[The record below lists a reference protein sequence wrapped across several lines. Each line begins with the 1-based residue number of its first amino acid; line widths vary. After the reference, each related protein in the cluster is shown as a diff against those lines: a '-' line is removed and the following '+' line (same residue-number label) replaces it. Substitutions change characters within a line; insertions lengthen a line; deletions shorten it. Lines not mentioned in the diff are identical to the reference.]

1 MDRWLLLG
9 VLSLLAL
16 LSAPAAADADPELP
30 DDFAKVTVATG
41 LWDPTAFAYAPDGR
55 VFIVERRG
63 RLMVARPGS
72 QTVQPVLDI
81 TDHVAVDG
89 DRGLLGVAVDADFE
103 TNRYVYLLYTHDTDP
118 AHPQAAKTARLTR
131 IVVNPDDSVGS
142 LAEPGETV
150 LLGSVTGAGCPA
162 PANTV
167 DCMPSDSNSHTI
179 GTVRADPDGTLW
191 VGNGDGASYATTDP
205 TALRTFD
212 EQSLAGKILHVD
224 RQGRGLPGHAFCPG
238 DANLDHVC
246 TKLHAKGFRNPFRFQ
261 LRAGAGPI
269 VGDVGWNTTEE
280 VNLTA
285 AGGSYG
291 WPCWEGPN
299 QTPGYKDLA
308 GCAPHYATPSPDT
321 PPAHFYSHASG
332 GGEGA
337 VVVGPQVV
345 GTRYPAAYRNSW
357 FLGDYVQGWLKLFD
371 VVDGEVENVRTF
383 SAAGFDGVDLELT
396 PEGDLA
402 YLRYSDGTFQSGRL
416 ERIVHGNA
424 PPPAVAHADP
434 ASGSAPLSV
443 DFSADE
449 SIDPDGDLVTYTW
462 DFGDGTPDATGRT
475 ATHVYDDA
483 GVYDATLTVRD
494 ARGLESVDEVQVL
507 VDESPPVAAIEAPAA
522 GALFR
527 HGTAVALRGS
537 ATDADEGELGD
548 AQLSWNV
555 LLYHGTHIHNAVTDL
570 PGAEQS
576 FTPPGD
582 HDADSYYAIQ
592 LTATDETGLTDTE
605 IVEIH
610 PETVALTLASS
621 PPGVT
626 LSYSGSERL
635 APALLT
641 AAIGYHTTI
650 SAPAEIVTD
659 GGVTRRFEAWSDG
672 GARQHDIV
680 VPAADST
687 LTARYAAAP
696 TPTPTPT
703 PSPTAPPPPPPAGG
717 GPAPPPTAAPPP
729 AKPRLRLDRARRRAR
744 VLRGTVTGL
753 ATAPRVKLALRTARA
768 GTRCR
773 HWHARRAGLGKRAA
787 RCSSHVWLRAAVT
800 PAGASKW
807 RFRVRLRGAL
817 RRGRYVVAARVTNA
831 RGRALIAPARFRLR
845 MR

>member
-1 MDRWLLLG
+1 VDRRLLLG

-16 LSAPAAADADPELP
+16 LSAPAPADADPELP
-30 DDFAKVTVATG
+30 AGFAKVTVATG
-41 LWDPTAFAYAPDGR
+41 LRDPTAFAHAPDGR
-55 VFIVERRG
+55 VFIAEKRG

-72 QTVQPVLDI
+72 QAVKPVLDI
-81 TDHVAVDG
+81 GSHVALDG
-89 DRGLLGVAVDADFE
+89 DRGLLGVAVDTAFE
-103 TNRYVYLLYTHDTDP
+103 TNGWVYLLYTHDADP
-118 AHPQAAKTARLTR
+118 AHLQAAKTARLTR
-131 IVVNPDDSVGS
+131 ITVNPDDSVANP
-142 LAEPGETV
+142 LDPETV
-150 LLGSVTGAGCPA
+150 ILGSVTGAGCPA

-167 DCMPSDSNSHTI
+167 DCMPSNSNSHTI
-179 GTVRADPDGTLW
+179 GTVRADADGTLW
-191 VGNGDGASYATTDP
+191 VGNGDGAGYATTDP

-280 VNLTA
+280 VSLTA

-291 WPCWEGPN
+291 WPCWEGPD

-308 GCAPHYATPSPDT
+308 ECASHYGAGSTDT
-321 PPAHFYSHASG
+321 PPAYSYSHASG

-345 GTRYPAAYRNSW
+345 GTRYPAAYRGSW

-371 VVDGEVENVRTF
+371 VVDGEIENVRTF
-383 SAAGFDGVDLELT
+383 SATGFDGVDLELT

-402 YLRYSDGTFQSGRL
+402 YLRFTDGTPQSGRL

-434 ASGSAPLSV
+434 ATGAAPLSV

-507 VDESPPVAAIEAPAA
+507 VDVSPPVVAIEAPAV
-522 GALFR
+522 GTLFR

-555 LLYHGTHIHNAVTDL
+555 LLHHGSHIHSAVTDL
-570 PGAEQS
+570 PGAEQT

-582 HDADSYYAIQ
+582 HDADSHYEIQ
-592 LTATDETGLTDTE
+592 LTATDDTGLTDTE
-605 IVEIH
+605 TVEIH

-621 PPGVT
+621 PPGVP

-650 SAPAEIVTD
+650 SAPAEITRD
-659 GGVTRRFEAWSDG
+659 GVIRRFEAWSDG
-672 GARQHDIV
+672 GARQHDIT
-680 VPAADST
+680 VPATATT
-687 LTARYAAAP
+687 LTARYAPAP
-696 TPTPTPT
+696 TPMPSPTPA
-703 PSPTAPPPPPPAGG
+703 PSPTAAPPPPAGG
-717 GPAPPPTAAPPP
+717 TPPPQP
-729 AKPRLRLDRARRRAR
+729 KPRLRLDRPGRRTR
-744 VLRGTVTGL
+744 VLAGTVTGL
-753 ATAPRVKLALRTARA
+753 ATAPRIRLALRTARS
-768 GTRCR
+768 GGRCR
-773 HWHARRAGLGKRAA
+773 HWHARGAGLGKRVA

-817 RRGRYVVAARVTNA
+817 RRGRYVVATRVTNA
-831 RGRALIAPARFRLR
+831 RGRVLIAPAAIRLNIR
-845 MR
+845 